1 MVKHYSPIRWRWP
14 FEPNP
19 SGVGQLGHVSR
30 PSAASVPPPAA
41 AGGGKAA
48 RPPCG
53 SLALGRLP
61 QRAERLSQLGGEQ
74 LGLLPRREVAAFVE
88 PVVVDQLGVG
98 PLRPASRRR
107 VDLVGKDAHSDR
119 DRDALRIEEGELVLP
134 VEAGGGGRRGWQPVE
149 RGGFE

>member
-1 MVKHYSPIRWRWP
+1 MVKHCSPIRWRRP

-19 SGVGQLGHVSR
+19 SGVCQLGHVSR
-30 PSAASVPPPAA
+30 PSAASVPPPGA

-53 SLALGRLP
+53 PFALGRLP
-61 QRAERLSQLGGEQ
+61 QRAERRAKLRGEQ

-98 PLRPASRRR
+98 PLRPAPRRRVALPCHLRLGWAFLSRGCSRRR
-107 VDLVGKDAHSDR
+107 GTM
-119 DRDALRIEEGELVLP
+119 EGTSADGWEAEL
-134 VEAGGGGRRGWQPVE
+134 GRWLE
-149 RGGFE
+149 